1 MTPLAKGWAWA
12 THPPSPTES
21 EPVTPHLFPTD
32 PRAEVTASGPPL
44 SNCSDAVT
52 LWINTRPILS
62 QNLCRITFW
71 FWRLK
76 PEMEKSRFHCQKSFN
91 WGARQGWKAEKS
103 RGNDSETAELRRTAE
118 KSFGCCAVVYFFNE
132 AVPRE

>member
-76 PEMEKSRFHCQKSFN
+76 PEMEKIQISLPEELQLGGQAGGGRQRKVEEMTQKQLNLEEQQKNLS
-91 WGARQGWKAEKS
+91 GAAQ
-103 RGNDSETAELRRTAE
+103 
-118 KSFGCCAVVYFFNE
+118 
-132 AVPRE
+132 